1 MPNWCQNTLAL
12 MGPKDVLEE
21 IAATGLSLQVILPVP
36 EELQKME
43 KRFPVPEEEKEERAR
58 LMAKYGVDT
67 AYDWQVTR
75 WGTKW
80 DINVGQITVEP
91 PYGEGVNHEISV
103 SFDSAWTPPVKALEA
118 LYERYRDRGLTLWLE
133 YFEPGCKFLGNAVG
147 KDGQFVDDCREYE
160 SADELEVIVRELDH
174 GLAEGDIEWLREQ
187 EQEKAEAAAPKKAAP
202 KKAAPKK
209 AAPKKKAPAK
219 KKAAPKKAAPKK
231 VAKKAAPKKAPKK
244 VAKKAPKKAAKKA
257 APKKVAK
264 KAAKK
269 AAPKKAAKRR

>member
-21 IAATGLSLQVILPVP
+21 IAATGLSLQTLIPVP

-43 KRFPVPEEEKEERAR
+43 KRYPVPKGEKEERAR

-91 PYGEGVNHEISV
+91 PYGTGTDHEISV
-103 SFDSAWTPPVKALEA
+103 SFDSAWSPPVKALET

-133 YFEPGCKFLGNAVG
+133 YFEPGCGFLGNAVG

-160 SADELEVIVRELDH
+160 SADELEAIVRELDH
-174 GLAEGDIEWLREQ
+174 ALAEGDIEWLREQ
-187 EQEKAEAAAPKKAAP
+187 EQEKAKAEAAAPKKAAP

-209 AAPKKKAPAK
+209 APAKKAAPKKVAKKAPA
-219 KKAAPKKAAPKK
+219 KKAAPKK
-231 VAKKAAPKKAPKK
+231 VAKKAAPKKK
-244 VAKKAPKKAAKKA
+244 V
-257 APKKVAK
+257 
-264 KAAKK
+264 
-269 AAPKKAAKRR
+269 AAKR